1 MLMFK
6 STHKTSHISD
16 REFKIWLDQF
26 CDQYGGVLKKLA
38 RMPYRVASDK
48 EVKRA
53 FSNLEK
59 RYKGLYDDLAKT

>member
-1 MLMFK
+1 MKK
-6 STHKTSHISD
+6 SPSKTSHISD
-16 REFKIWLDQF
+16 REFNIWLDQF
-26 CDQYGGVLKKLA
+26 CDQYDGVLKELA
-38 RMPYRVASDK
+38 RTPYRVASNK